1 MALSKYGSEEGGLGF
16 VPGSHLLRREAT
28 AGETATMQ
36 AAGECVPVESPSSR
50 FGAPRTVL
58 GAKIK
63 KYFLSQIHMENS
75 PGAQF
80 TCLGGNNIPGAP
92 DCERRWS
99 VRLAA

>member
-58 GAKIK
+58 GGK
-63 KYFLSQIHMENS
+63 FSWGTVHM
-75 PGAQF
+75 PGGQ
-80 TCLGGNNIPGAP
+80 
-92 DCERRWS
+92 
-99 VRLAA
+99 